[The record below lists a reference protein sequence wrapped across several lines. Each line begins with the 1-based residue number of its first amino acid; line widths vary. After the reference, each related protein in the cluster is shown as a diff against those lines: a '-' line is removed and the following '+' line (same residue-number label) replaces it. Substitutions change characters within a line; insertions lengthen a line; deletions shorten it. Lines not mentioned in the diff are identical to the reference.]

1 MAEMRSETTPAHHG
15 HETHDVDL
23 RFMVLF
29 GICLVLLLAGSLAL
43 MAWMLEIFEVMP
55 EAQGVRGAPLSPAPP
70 RPPGP
75 QLQTLPARDM
85 QEMLRADNA
94 RLQSYAW
101 VDRAA
106 GIARIPIDRAM
117 ELVLQ
122 QGLPSWQDIPT
133 ARPDERAPAQEKSR

>member
-1 MAEMRSETTPAHHG
+1 MA
-15 HETHDVDL
+15 
-23 RFMVLF
+23 LF
-29 GICLVLLLAGSLAL
+29 GLGLVLLLSGSLVL
-43 MAWMLEIFEVMP
+43 MAWMLDIFEVIP
-55 EAQGVRGAPLSPAPP
+55 EAQGVRGAPLAPAPP

-85 QEMLRADNA
+85 QEMLQVENA

-106 GIARIPIDRAM
+106 GIARIPIDRAI

-122 QGLPSWQDIPT
+122 QGLPSWQEIPA
-133 ARPDERAPAQEKSR
+133 ARTDEREPAQEKSR